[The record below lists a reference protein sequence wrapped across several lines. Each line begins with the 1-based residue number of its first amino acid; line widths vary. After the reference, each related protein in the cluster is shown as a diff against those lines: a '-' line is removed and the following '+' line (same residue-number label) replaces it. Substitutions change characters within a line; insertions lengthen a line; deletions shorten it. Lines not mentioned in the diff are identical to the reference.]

1 MLKLNLQFF
10 AEGAEGTEAA
20 EPSTETVE
28 TPVDSSEEEAA
39 PEQGEAEAAK
49 PQSNEDNARFAAARR
64 QADAQARAI
73 RQQQAALDNEFAALF
88 SGYTNPV
95 TGQPIRT
102 AQDYLQAMQ
111 AQMKETRNQQ
121 LKDAGL
127 DPSIIDKAVEQSP
140 VIRQA
145 AAVIKQHNDE
155 AASRALQE
163 DFQKVL
169 ELDPTVNSEQDILT
183 QPNIGEVL
191 RLVQMRNLRFD
202 EAYKL
207 LNFDRLSSVQA
218 QAAKQSAINSA
229 KSKGHL
235 STTGGIHGESE
246 GEDIPAVELK
256 TWKGWFPDKS
266 AKELRALY
274 NKVHKG
280 E

>member
-20 EPSTETVE
+20 EPSAEETVE
-28 TPVDSSEEEAA
+28 TSVETEEASGE
-39 PEQGEAEAAK
+39 PEEAEVAK
-49 PQSNEDNARFAAARR
+49 PQSSEDNARFAAARR
-64 QADAQARAI
+64 QADAQAKAI
-73 RQQQAALDNEFAALF
+73 RQQQQALDNEFAALF

-111 AQMKETRNQQ
+111 AQMKDQRDKQ

-127 DPSIIDKAVEQSP
+127 DPSIIDRAVEQSP

-155 AASRALQE
+155 TATRALQE
-163 DFQKVL
+163 DIQKVI
-169 ELDPTVNSEQDILT
+169 ELDPTVNNEQDVLT
-183 QPNIGEVL
+183 QPNIGDVL
-191 RLVQMRNLRFD
+191 SLVRQRNLRFD

-207 LNFDRLSSVQA
+207 VNFERLSGVQA

-229 KSKGHL
+229 KSKEHL
-235 STTGGIHGESE
+235 STTGGMHGQSE
-246 GEDIPAVELK
+246 GVDIPAAQLK
-256 TWKGWFPDKS
+256 QWKSWFPDKS

-274 NKVHKG
+274 NKAKG
-280 E
+280 D